1 MECNETRKYLEQY
14 LDGELSGDDVLKIE
28 AHLKDCEGCREA
40 LAELRAIEKAGR
52 SLDVQDPGKAY
63 WSQMTR
69 DVRGRIRDIDGK
81 TIEASP
87 FIEKLKHILW
97 PERISYRLVGLTA
110 TAVFVLLLVRITFF
124 GDGFFEVRRSV
135 PGQEEVVEES
145 AKSLVEDVSED
156 KLDKLTVLQAIEET
170 AEKEEVAPV
179 PPQMEPVVAKAVES
193 RQAQPPPA
201 VASRDNTYP
210 KAAAQRTRTIKEVK
224 SSADVEEAAIARAY
238 QEEEALSDR
247 VDQAAG
253 SGGTALSV
261 SAEGRIGEDLGV
273 AIEQR
278 ETSLKATEDL
288 DVKTM
293 LIEELA
299 GLYFKRAIFTGDQ
312 TYIYQALRF
321 YQDHDD
327 IFQENELATSRI
339 DSLRTFLE
347 EAEKR

>member
-1 MECNETRKYLEQY
+1 
-14 LDGELSGDDVLKIE
+14 
-28 AHLKDCEGCREA
+28 
-40 LAELRAIEKAGR
+40 
-52 SLDVQDPGKAY
+52 
-63 WSQMTR
+63 MTR

-87 FIEKLKHILW
+87 FFGKLKHILW

-135 PGQEEVVEES
+135 PGLEEVVEES
-145 AKSLVEDVSED
+145 AKSSMEDATED
-156 KLDKLTVLQAIEET
+156 KVEKLSVLQTVESKAEEEMT
-170 AEKEEVAPV
+170 APAA
-179 PPQMEPVVAKAVES
+179 PQMEPVVAKALES
-193 RQAQPPPA
+193 RQAEPLPA
-201 VASRDNTYP
+201 VASRDNTYTE
-210 KAAAQRTRTIKEVK
+210 ASTRRTRAMKEAK
-224 SSADVEEAAIARAY
+224 SSAGVDEAAVTRAY

-247 VDQAAG
+247 VDQAVG

-261 SAEGRIGEDLGV
+261 SAERRMVEDLEV

-312 TYIYQALRF
+312 TNIYQALRF

-327 IFQENELATSRI
+327 VFQENELAANRI
-339 DSLRTFLE
+339 DSLRTLLE
-347 EAEKR
+347 EIEKK